1 MVPQGYVLGFREGEH
16 LILRGGDIFI
26 NVDPSKGSNGLATGT
41 QQIPV
46 GIGIPIYRHL
56 DKDEAFYVI
65 EGSGNLILDD
75 VRLPIGKGA
84 SIFIPK
90 NSWHGFENASHEL
103 LLLWT
108 VAQAGLECFFR
119 EIAARPGAPPI
130 QRSKKQLNE
139 IASKYGTEFR

>member
-1 MVPQGYVLGFREGEH
+1 VVPQGYVLGFREGEH

-46 GIGIPIYRHL
+46 GIGIPIHRHL

-65 EGSGNLILDD
+65 KGSGNLILDD

-103 LLLWT
+103 LLLWI
-108 VAQAGLECFFR
+108 VAPAGLECFFR

-130 QRSKKQLNE
+130 QRSTKQLNE

>member
-1 MVPQGYVLGFREGEH
+1 MVPQGYVLGPRDGEH

-46 GIGIPIYRHL
+46 GVGIPIHRHFEM
-56 DKDEAFYVI
+56 DEAFYVI
-65 EGSGNLILDD
+65 GGSGNFVLND
-75 VRLPIGKGA
+75 VRHPIEKGA

-90 NSWHGFENASHEL
+90 NAWHGFENADHEL
-103 LLLWT
+103 VLLWA
-108 VAQAGLECFFR
+108 VAPAGLECFFR
-119 EIAARPGAPPI
+119 EIAIRPGASPT
-130 QRSKKQLNE
+130 QRTKEQLNQ

>member
-46 GIGIPIYRHL
+46 GIGIPIHRHL
-56 DKDEAFYVI
+56 DKDEAFYII

-108 VAQAGLECFFR
+108 VAPAGLECFFR
-119 EIAARPGAPPI
+119 EIPARPGAPPI
-130 QRSKKQLNE
+130 QRSKKQSALCSSNM
-139 IASKYGTEFR
+139 A

>member
-1 MVPQGYVLGFREGEH
+1 MGPQGYVFGFREGEH

-46 GIGIPIYRHL
+46 GIGIPIHRHL

-90 NSWHGFENASHEL
+90 NCWHGFENASHEL

-108 VAQAGLECFFR
+108 VAPAGLECFFR
-119 EIAARPGAPPI
+119 EIAGRPGAPPI